1 MSFDAR
7 FVIIGVMGTALVAWV
22 IFCAIKF
29 ILQGRDL
36 ILKSGFTVHVK
47 CEKCGT
53 EYQVS
58 AEEFTKSYMS
68 KYRSVTRTKMQG
80 GAFVNRPQYTYYAKK
95 FQCPCCG
102 KKRYAQ
108 VLNINEINQMMTR
121 PVLRT
126 GVRWLILMG
135 IGGILILAVA
145 TIPLHFADRAREQR
159 VEELREQQY
168 EDFKERYGL

>member
-1 MSFDAR
+1 MDAR
-7 FVIIGVMGTALVAWV
+7 FIILLIMSALLLGWV
-22 IFCAIKF
+22 IFCGIQFFRHSKELIVDADF
-29 ILQGRDL
+29 IG
-36 ILKSGFTVHVK
+36 HVK

-145 TIPLHFADRAREQR
+145 SIPLHFADRAREQR

>member
-1 MSFDAR
+1 MFAE
-7 FVIIGVMGTALVAWV
+7 IIILTIMGLVLLAWV
-22 IFCAIKF
+22 IFCGIQF
-29 ILQGRDL
+29 IHHGRDVVAGADF
-36 ILKSGFTVHVK
+36 IGHVK

-53 EYQVS
+53 EYEVS

-68 KYRSVTRTKMQG
+68 KYRSVTRTKIQG
-80 GAFVNRPQYTYYAKK
+80 GASVNRPQYSYYAKK

-108 VLNINEINQMMTR
+108 VLNINELNQMMTR
-121 PVLRT
+121 PVLRA
-126 GVRWLILMG
+126 GIRWLILMG
-135 IGGILILAVA
+135 IGGVLILAVA
-145 TIPLHFADRAREQR
+145 SIPLHFADRAREQR